1 MGNQQRQP
9 VIPLSH
15 HLGCIYFL
23 VCSLIEMWKETRVL
37 TADASPENLQTL
49 HILSSF
55 FTTHGLSSGK
65 GHRDLDSIFT
75 KKSSN
80 HHSLLTLSAF

>member
-23 VCSLIEMWKETRVL
+23 VCSLIELWKETRVL
-37 TADASPENLQTL
+37 IAYAIPENLQTL

-55 FTTHGLSSGK
+55 GLSSGK